1 MLHSPPHL
9 KAAFATNS
17 LTWVDADF
25 ARARHLVFYDVTP
38 DSARFLDVLEFRVP
52 APGGAAPPPGC
63 PGPAE
68 LPALGNSIETKLAG
82 LDGSGVLFVT
92 GLSDR
97 SAMRIADGGTYPVVT
112 ECRRTVDEVIARLQA
127 LMRRDPPLWMCR
139 VLHYGA
145 LPPSSPLAGSSLHD
159 RL

>member
-38 DSARFLDVLEFRVP
+38 DSAHFLDVLEFQ
-52 APGGAAPPPGC
+52 AAALGGGTPPPGC

-68 LPALGNSIETKLAG
+68 MPALGNSIETKLAG
-82 LDGSGVLFVT
+82 LESSGVLFAV

-97 SAMRIADGGTYPVVT
+97 SAMRVAEGGTYPVVL
-112 ECRRTVDEVIARLQA
+112 ECRRPIDTVIARLQA

-145 LPPSSPLAGSSLHD
+145 LPASSPLAGPSLHD
-159 RL
+159 RF